1 MKKETEAY
9 PEHKDTVNWDE
20 IHRRMQAAAAA
31 LAQGDVSSPQERRSI
46 LRKRAQTLAQEAEQV
61 AAGESLEIIEFR
73 LASETYGLESRF
85 IREVYPLR
93 DVTPL
98 PGMPPFVLGIVNV
111 RGQILSVVDL
121 KEFFNLPDKG
131 LGQLNKLI
139 ILHDEQMEFGILAD
153 AILDVRSIAL
163 DTLQTAPATVS
174 GIGEEYL
181 RGVTGER
188 MILLDA
194 EEILRDENIVVHQEI
209 K

>member
-9 PEHKDTVNWDE
+9 PERRNTVNWDE
-20 IHRRMQAAAAA
+20 IHQRVQAGAAA
-31 LAQGDVSSPQERRSI
+31 LAQGDVSSPQEKRSI
-46 LRKRAQTLAQEAEQV
+46 LRKRARILAQEAEQV
-61 AAGESLEIIEFR
+61 AAGESLEIVEFR
-73 LASETYGLESRF
+73 LASETYGLESKF
-85 IREVYPLR
+85 VREVYPLK
-93 DVTPL
+93 DLTPL

-121 KEFFNLPDKG
+121 KEFFNLPDRG

-139 ILHDEQMEFGILAD
+139 ILHNEQMEFGILAD

-194 EEILRDENIVVHQEI
+194 GKILGDENIVVHQEI
-209 K
+209 E